1 MFCWESCERATHL
14 NIVAGLTQQDKSLRK
29 TLKHHSRFP
38 RSQSGWASVGGP
50 GTRLVN
56 EGSDCQPVQST
67 RPATKSNIT
76 PPSALSTLC
85 LVSEQSC
92 SWTVYFIA
100 LRKLIIWNSN
110 QDFLFFFFP
119 QTFSQQKYY
128 SHVWLVNASS
138 VSTEWAA
145 QLTHGIFISSALLH
159 LHLQH
164 LVSNNSAIIIIINST
179 FKDHPIHLKWTVRR
193 AVYTHTFQ
201 SFSCPLLTV
210 GHIQKG
216 ASVQKRKHS
225 IYTIQYIQ
233 ALKKRHLYRHHREA
247 LCL

>member
-38 RSQSGWASVGGP
+38 RSQSGWASVGWP

-67 RPATKSNIT
+67 RPATKSNII
-76 PPSALSTLC
+76 PPSALSTLR

-110 QDFLFFFFP
+110 QDFLFFFSSNI
-119 QTFSQQKYY
+119 FSAEVLFACLACKRLLCKY
-128 SHVWLVNASS
+128 WMGCTVNTWNIYFFSFASPS
-138 VSTEWAA
+138 PTA
-145 QLTHGIFISSALLH
+145 
-159 LHLQH
+159 
-164 LVSNNSAIIIIINST
+164 
-179 FKDHPIHLKWTVRR
+179 P
-193 AVYTHTFQ
+193 
-201 SFSCPLLTV
+201 C
-210 GHIQKG
+210 
-216 ASVQKRKHS
+216 VQ
-225 IYTIQYIQ
+225 
-233 ALKKRHLYRHHREA
+233 
-247 LCL
+247 

>member
-1 MFCWESCERATHL
+1 M
-14 NIVAGLTQQDKSLRK
+14 
-29 TLKHHSRFP
+29 
-38 RSQSGWASVGGP
+38 
-50 GTRLVN
+50 
-56 EGSDCQPVQST
+56 
-67 RPATKSNIT
+67 
-76 PPSALSTLC
+76 
-85 LVSEQSC
+85 SEQSC
-92 SWTVYFIA
+92 SRTVYFIA
-100 LRKLIIWNSN
+100 LRKSN

-164 LVSNNSAIIIIINST
+164 LVSNNSAIIIINST

-210 GHIQKG
+210 GHIQNG

-225 IYTIQYIQ
+225 ICTIQYIQ
-233 ALKKRHLYRHHREA
+233 AFKKKGIYTDITEKLCASNVAYYTHTSQPTLLKAQVRPVIEEIEVEA
-247 LCL
+247 

>member
-1 MFCWESCERATHL
+1 MFCWESRERATHL
-14 NIVAGLTQQDKSLRK
+14 NIVAGLTQQDKSVRK
-29 TLKHHSRFP
+29 KLKHHSKFP
-38 RSQSGWASVGGP
+38 RSQSGWALVGWP

-56 EGSDCQPVQST
+56 DCQPVQST

-92 SWTVYFIA
+92 SRTVYFIA

-110 QDFLFFFFP
+110 QDFLFFFF
-119 QTFSQQKYY
+119 FSSKIFSAEVLFACLACKRLLCKY
-128 SHVWLVNASS
+128 WMGCTVNTWNIYFFSFASPS
-138 VSTEWAA
+138 PTAPYV
-145 QLTHGIFISSALLH
+145 
-159 LHLQH
+159 
-164 LVSNNSAIIIIINST
+164 NNSAIIIINST

-201 SFSCPLLTV
+201 SFSRPILTV

-216 ASVQKRKHS
+216 TSVQKKKAQHIHNT
-225 IYTIQYIQ
+225 IYPGI
-233 ALKKRHLYRHHREA
+233 
-247 LCL
+247 

>member
-1 MFCWESCERATHL
+1 M
-14 NIVAGLTQQDKSLRK
+14 
-29 TLKHHSRFP
+29 
-38 RSQSGWASVGGP
+38 
-50 GTRLVN
+50 
-56 EGSDCQPVQST
+56 
-67 RPATKSNIT
+67 
-76 PPSALSTLC
+76 
-85 LVSEQSC
+85 SEQSC
-92 SWTVYFIA
+92 SRTVYFIA
-100 LRKLIIWNSN
+100 LRKSN

-164 LVSNNSAIIIIINST
+164 LVSNNSAIIIINST

-225 IYTIQYIQ
+225 ICTIQYIQ
-233 ALKKRHLYRHHREA
+233 AFKKKAFIPTSPRSFVPLT
-247 LCL
+247 

>member
-1 MFCWESCERATHL
+1 M
-14 NIVAGLTQQDKSLRK
+14 
-29 TLKHHSRFP
+29 
-38 RSQSGWASVGGP
+38 
-50 GTRLVN
+50 
-56 EGSDCQPVQST
+56 
-67 RPATKSNIT
+67 
-76 PPSALSTLC
+76 
-85 LVSEQSC
+85 SEQSC
-92 SWTVYFIA
+92 SRTVYFIA
-100 LRKLIIWNSN
+100 LRKSN
-110 QDFLFFFFP
+110 QDFLFFFP

-138 VSTEWAA
+138 VSTEWAG

-164 LVSNNSAIIIIINST
+164 LVSNKSAIIIINST

-225 IYTIQYIQ
+225 ICTIQYIQ